1 MADDDHEG
9 QDEVVT
15 SLIDLQSKFRG
26 EDEEPTVLVDVP
38 EAADGEE
45 VAVLVTPDPEDAA
58 EHEDFAPVTTLP
70 LAGAPEPKL
79 LALADRL
86 ARIEQEV
93 AQLAN
98 RGAAAGDPIVA
109 LGQRLLHE
117 VGSQRA
123 QLLREIHERFDR
135 IERTIAEALTDVSR
149 LDASPGDEPEGDEP
163 A

>member
-1 MADDDHEG
+1 MADDDHDG

-15 SLIDLQSKFRG
+15 SLIDLHSKLRG
-26 EDEEPTVLVDVP
+26 EDEEPSVVVDVP
-38 EAADGEE
+38 EEE

-58 EHEDFAPVTTLP
+58 EHEDFAPVTALP

-79 LALADRL
+79 VALADRL

-135 IERTIAEALTDVSR
+135 IERAIAEALIDVSR
-149 LDASPGDEPEGDEP
+149 VDASHGDEPEGDEP